1 MIGIIM
7 AGGKGSRMK
16 QSQEKLLLKFN
27 KPLVLLVADALK
39 ESNCFSKIIFVTSKN
54 SPKTKEFLKKNNFET
69 FETPGNGYAED
80 LNCVLKSFNDSVFVT
95 SADLPLLDSK
105 IIKEIVKAYQ
115 PKNIWTTVLV
125 TKNFLE
131 TLGIFSDYKIVF
143 KNQICNF
150 SGISLI
156 NSKKISSLENIKENY
171 IIIDDKR
178 IGFNVNTTQD
188 YNLFSTT

>member
-1 MIGIIM
+1 M